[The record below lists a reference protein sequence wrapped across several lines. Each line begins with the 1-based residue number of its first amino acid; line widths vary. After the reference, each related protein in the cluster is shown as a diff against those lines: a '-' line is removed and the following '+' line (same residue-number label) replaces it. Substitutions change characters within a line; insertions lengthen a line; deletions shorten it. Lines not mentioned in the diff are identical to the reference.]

1 MKTKEKERSPKSSS
15 KVLGSNQ
22 SVSDLKG
29 PHDIRENGNLIA
41 KQVDSQSVKKTLTKL
56 FYFFA
61 TNRKISIPS
70 IFVNTPSHIQA
81 M

>member
-41 KQVDSQSVKKTLTKL
+41 KQVVSKSVKKTLTNL
-56 FYFFA
+56 FYFVA
-61 TNRKISIPS
+61 TN
-70 IFVNTPSHIQA
+70 
-81 M
+81 